1 MSEHPEDIEVVKE
14 TINKERTN
22 LFTVIAAL
30 SFLCVCLIITNLS
43 VASIAANFV
52 NERDALTVALD
63 DQRSQ
68 YYYCIRDHESTA
80 MCDEDLVSP
89 ASRDI
94 LRDLTGS
101 GFENLL
107 YDDESVTDPLP
118 DVPDGEGNREAFGV
132 LGYIV
137 YGDSE

>member
-1 MSEHPEDIEVVKE
+1 MSEHPHDIEAVKE

-43 VASIAANFV
+43 VASIAANLV
-52 NERDALTVALD
+52 NERDAVSIALD
-63 DQRSQ
+63 DQRGQ

-89 ASRDI
+89 ASRNI
-94 LRDLTGS
+94 LRDLTGA
-101 GFENLL
+101 GFGDLL
-107 YDDESVTDPLP
+107 YDDESVTDSLP
-118 DVPDGEGNREAFGV
+118 DVPDGEGNREAFGL

>member
-1 MSEHPEDIEVVKE
+1 MNEHPEDIEVVKE

-22 LFTVIAAL
+22 LFTVISAL

-43 VASIAANFV
+43 MASIAANLV
-52 NERDALTVALD
+52 NERDAVAIALD

-68 YYYCIRDHESTA
+68 YYYCIRDYESTA

-89 ASRDI
+89 ASRNI

-101 GFENLL
+101 GFGDLL

-118 DVPDGEGNREAFGV
+118 DVPDGEGDRETFGL